1 LASTQHLK
9 NKEIPEGGAKGTILP
24 TLDANPRLAFEKYV
38 DAILDLLIKGQTP
51 GVKEEIVDLLGKE
64 EILFLGPDEGTADFM
79 DWGAGEF
86 SFGKAFS

>member
-1 LASTQHLK
+1 LK